1 MTSFLDFERANNTL
15 LAALNKPEFAEIV
28 NLAIKY
34 KGTIFI
40 PQLVSI
46 AQIEIT
52 PQFVGA
58 HIYVTNPANR
68 NEFVTLNGCIGVF
81 TMRNDLKV
89 LNVIDTVRPFTIAD
103 LTGNIFS
110 RRQLFE
116 VTEYKQSIQ
125 VLRNAE
131 IQVGKQLMIINLIAS
146 PIGAWKQSAQQ
157 VDVFAMA
164 NHKIVS
170 NASNS
175 LQKSK
180 SLPKIPA
187 TTSKADMKNPKDQFF
202 AKMKDPSAAKIANF
216 IKRFLGGFLQSP
228 PQVEEQSNAVQQFR
242 EKVLNAMAVHPLWK
256 NLPPAEFD
264 ATAETLEKY
273 VMTKL
278 YSCCFA
284 PSIEEIQ
291 KDKEFAKRLSRLQ
304 FLTPANFDIDPIHQ
318 NESKYQM
325 AMNELRKM
333 NAYKAPRDKL
343 ICILNCSKVIF
354 SILNRGRSV
363 LDSETGSADHF
374 LPILIYITLKANPPS
389 IHSNLQYI
397 LRFRDP
403 QKLASETAYYYAQ
416 VELAVMFLSELDA
429 TRVTIDPQEFER
441 QFNKGVVDNNSSSN
455 NTTTNNTGTT
465 TPDSKTSTST
475 KPDLLMDFDSWDTTH
490 ASQTSSP
497 VVKTPTKPMEIKSR
511 FNGPID
517 ALSTNGSNMGID
529 EDIISVE
536 ASSLDSES
544 SWDSFVSAP
553 TNYDGTGSNIDLTEA
568 DKDRFMNVHIEDL
581 KIGDVAQLLQA
592 YRQLYVENERLR
604 SELNKINAK
613 K

>member
-1 MTSFLDFERANNTL
+1 MTSLIDFERANNTL

-34 KGTIFI
+34 KATIFI

-46 AQIEIT
+46 SQIEIT
-52 PQFVGA
+52 PQFIGA
-58 HIYVTNPANR
+58 HIYVQNPINR
-68 NEFVTLNGCIGVF
+68 NEFVTFNGCIGVF
-81 TMRNDLKV
+81 TMRNDLRI
-89 LNVIDTVRPFTIAD
+89 LNIIDTVRPFTIAD
-103 LTGNIFS
+103 LNGNIFS
-110 RRQLFE
+110 RRQIFE
-116 VTEYKQSIQ
+116 TSQYKQSIE
-125 VLRNAE
+125 VLRNAQINLGE
-131 IQVGKQLMIINLIAS
+131 YLMAINLIAG
-146 PIGAWKQSAQQ
+146 PIGTWKLTNQQ
-157 VDVFAMA
+157 QDVFAMA

-170 NASNS
+170 NSKTTE
-175 LQKSK
+175 QKPK
-180 SLPKIPA
+180 MLPKIPA
-187 TTSKADMKNPKDQFF
+187 TTSKADLKNPKDQFF

-216 IKRFLGGFLQSP
+216 IKRFLGSFLQSP
-228 PQVEEQSNAVQQFR
+228 PLAEEQSNAVQQFR

-291 KDKEFAKRLSRLQ
+291 KDKEFAKRLSKLQ
-304 FLTPANFDIDPIHQ
+304 FLSPANFDIDPIHQ

-389 IHSNLQYI
+389 IFSNLQYI
-397 LRFRDP
+397 LKFRDP

-416 VELAVMFLSELDA
+416 VELAVAFLSEVDA
-429 TRVTIDPQEFER
+429 TRVTIDPQDFDR
-441 QFNKGVVDNNSSSN
+441 QFNKGIETNGGN
-455 NTTTNNTGTT
+455 NTTTKINGTT
-465 TPDSKTSTST
+465 TPDSKTSTNT
-475 KPDLLMDFDSWDTTH
+475 KADLLMDFDSWDTPQT
-490 ASQTSSP
+490 SQTSSP
-497 VVKTPTKPMEIKSR
+497 VVKTPTKPMEIKPR
-511 FNGPID
+511 TNGFTD

-553 TNYDGTGSNIDLTEA
+553 TTYDGTGSNVDLTEA
-568 DKDRFMNVHIEDL
+568 DKDRFMNVHIEEL

-592 YRQLYVENERLR
+592 YRQLYIENERLR
-604 SELNKINAK
+604 SELNKISAK